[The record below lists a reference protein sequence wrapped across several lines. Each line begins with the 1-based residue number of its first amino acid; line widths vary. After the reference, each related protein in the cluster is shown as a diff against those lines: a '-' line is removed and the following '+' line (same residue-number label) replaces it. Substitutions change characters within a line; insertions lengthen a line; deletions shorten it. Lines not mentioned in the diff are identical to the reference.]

1 VNSAVLQTRA
11 DDACPPPERAV
22 VEAWLHRLD
31 EALAAGNRTAVA
43 SLFAPDS
50 HWRDLLAF
58 TWHITPHRGN
68 EAIARSMVDR
78 QASVGAHG
86 FAVDE
91 DRTLPRRVVRA
102 GVEVIEA
109 IVRFE
114 SAVGRCHGVL
124 RLLASEPTRAFQL
137 MTGLNELKGHEE
149 RIGKRRPTGE
159 AYSRN
164 FGGTNWKE
172 QREADQAYADRE
184 PTVLIVGG
192 GQAGLSFAAVLGRL
206 GVDALIVDRL
216 PRVGDCW
223 RTRYH
228 SLALHNDTELN
239 HLPYMP
245 FPPSWPTY
253 LPKDM
258 LADWFEAYAWA
269 MEINFWTGT
278 ELVGATFDEAS
289 KRWAATVRRPD
300 GSERTLRPRHLVFA
314 NGLVG
319 EPRRP
324 KLPGLDEF
332 AGQVVHTADYKHGA
346 PWRGKHALV
355 IGTGSSAHDVA
366 QDLHEHGAKVTIV
379 QRGETMVLSIDPAA
393 KLTYGVYQGI
403 PLEDGDL
410 LATTNTLPVLRT
422 VFQQITARMVEL
434 DRKMID
440 GLVAQG
446 FRYTMGEDNCGHN
459 MLIRRRYGGYYLDAG
474 GAELIIQGKI
484 GLLQFEQVE
493 RFVADGARRVDGSIV
508 PADLVVLATG
518 FVDQAA
524 VITRLLGPGVA
535 EKVGPV
541 WGIAPDGEM
550 NNMWKRTPQ
559 EGLWFI
565 GGSFANCRIYS
576 RYVALQIKAIEE
588 GLLKFSDPPF
598 AAA

>member
-1 VNSAVLQTRA
+1 VNSAVLQPRSDSA
-11 DDACPPPERAV
+11 RLPSERAAV
-22 VEAWLHRLD
+22 DQWLSKFNG
-31 EALAAGNRTAVA
+31 ALAQCDRAGIA

-50 HWRDLLAF
+50 HWRDLVAF
-58 TWHITPHRGN
+58 TWYVTPHRGAD
-68 EAIARSMVDR
+68 AIAASMTQR
-78 QASVGAHG
+78 QENVQARD

-91 DRTLPRRVVRA
+91 DRTAPRRVVRA
-102 GVEVIEA
+102 GIELIEA

-114 SAVGRCHGVL
+114 TTVGRCHGVL
-124 RLLASEPTRAFQL
+124 RLLASDPTRAFQL
-137 MTGLNELKGHEE
+137 MTGLNALKGFEE
-149 RIGKRRPTGE
+149 KVGKRRPTGE

-172 QREADQAYADRE
+172 QREADQTYADRD
-184 PTVLIVGG
+184 PTALIVGG

-245 FPPSWPTY
+245 FPPSWPSY

-258 LADWFEAYAWA
+258 LADWFETYAWA

-278 ELVGATFDEAS
+278 ELVGANYDEAS
-289 KRWAATVRRPD
+289 GRWDARVRRPD
-300 GSERTLRPRHLVFA
+300 GTQRTLHPKHLVFA

-324 KLPGLDEF
+324 DLPGLDEF
-332 AGQVVHTADYKHGA
+332 AGKIMHTAEYKHGA
-346 PWRGKHALV
+346 PWRGKKAMV

-366 QDLHEHGAKVTIV
+366 QDLHEHGAKTTIV

-440 GLVAQG
+440 GLIAKG
-446 FRYTMGEDNCGHN
+446 FKYTMGEDNCGHN

-474 GAELIIQGKI
+474 GADLIIKGEI
-484 GLLQFEQVE
+484 GLLQFEQID
-493 RFVADGARRVDGSIV
+493 RFVAEGARLKDGTIV
-508 PADLVVLATG
+508 PADLIVLATG

-524 VITRLLGPGVA
+524 VITKLLGEKIA
-535 EKVGPV
+535 QKVGPV

-559 EGLWFI
+559 KGLWFI

-576 RYVALQIKAIEE
+576 RYVALQVKAIEE
-588 GLLKFSDPPF
+588 GLLKFEDAPF
-598 AAA
+598 A